1 MKCGESFYIGI
12 ARYAK
17 PVTKM
22 VYNAML
28 LKLCR
33 RIIRFYLFSF
43 LFVENDSYVYIYRAY
58 RSADMATSVK
68 TEPQTDMMD
77 M

>member
-1 MKCGESFYIGI
+1 MTRSVNHFFHIQLRFHLFY
-12 ARYAK
+12 
-17 PVTKM
+17 
-22 VYNAML
+22 
-28 LKLCR
+28 
-33 RIIRFYLFSF
+33 F
-43 LFVENDSYVYIYRAY
+43 LFAENDSYVYIYRAY

>member
-1 MKCGESFYIGI
+1 MS
-12 ARYAK
+12 
-17 PVTKM
+17 
-22 VYNAML
+22 
-28 LKLCR
+28 
-33 RIIRFYLFSF
+33 IRFYLFSF
-43 LFVENDSYVYIYRAY
+43 LFVENDSYLYIKRSY